1 MKRVIFILMFALALF
16 SCKSYKPASGN
27 PYYKPLKEFK
37 GDTLAYFN
45 YNFKEHKD
53 FYIGKKFFVLFND
66 VENNPKVTPASYYIK
81 EIKRKI
87 ISGTYVYTEPEKYRR
102 AFSALPLE
110 ERVKKARYYDDI
122 YVYFDEDNTID
133 AEEYYNVCWKEKR
146 AESKDDDDFSSK
158 LADCIFDCVI
168 KDIGISH
175 TDMRPVQY
183 RH

>member
-1 MKRVIFILMFALALF
+1 MHLTISVR
-16 SCKSYKPASGN
+16 
-27 PYYKPLKEFK
+27 
-37 GDTLAYFN
+37 TLSSSRQ
-45 YNFKEHKD
+45 D
-53 FYIGKKFFVLFND
+53 QDVKF
-66 VENNPKVTPASYYIK
+66 
-81 EIKRKI
+81 
-87 ISGTYVYTEPEKYRR
+87 
-102 AFSALPLE
+102 
-110 ERVKKARYYDDI
+110 I